1 MGKEQ
6 EQKLFMPADLK
17 EAEGL
22 LIIYGRWA
30 KDTGRPQRCR
40 SAEGAY
46 ISEEAFAD
54 EDGDTRLPMIP
65 SWQAM
70 NIQRA
75 LVATPER
82 ERKVLQMHYVSMPRQ
97 HHAAMR
103 KAGFSPRTWNEAR
116 IHGMRMF
123 WNIYRLHHQEK

>member
-1 MGKEQ
+1 MGQ

-22 LIIYGRWA
+22 IISYGRWA

-46 ISEEAFAD
+46 APEEAGAD
-54 EDGDTRLPMIP
+54 ADGDKPPPMIP
-65 SWQAM
+65 TWQAM

-75 LVATPER
+75 LTATPVR
-82 ERKVLQMHYVSMPRQ
+82 ERKVLQTHYVSHPRQ
-97 HHAAMR
+97 HHAVMR

-123 WNIYRLHHQEK
+123 WNIYRLHFQKTSV